1 MLTRHTLL
9 KVVNKLIAFSVIF
22 FFSLLNIATIYKAY
36 VHFVLSVRKLNNLQ
50 ISAYCRYTTWRNLTT
65 STKDRLKALGTAN
78 RIGWENN
85 KQQKQWTLKRESL
98 VPGRT
103 NETGGWNLAGFP
115 AAVQETSPRS
125 SLSLLTGGTRDSG
138 ADRAHVT
145 ATKKE
150 TKLKIKYLE
159 GLENFLY
166 TQLVTQWSASALWS
180 AWFHSSSGFFHISIN
195 FRTSGIPLSISM
207 SACNFYPVSVL
218 LLLASF

>member
-1 MLTRHTLL
+1 MLVYIFYYSSLHLYRLLTRHTLL

-65 STKDRLKALGTAN
+65 STKGRLKALGTAN

-98 VPGRT
+98 VPGTT

-115 AAVQETSPRS
+115 AAVQETSPCS
-125 SLSLLTGGTRDSG
+125 SPSLLTGGPD
-138 ADRAHVT
+138 T
-145 ATKKE
+145 AAQIEPTWRQPKKR
-150 TKLKIKYLE
+150 
-159 GLENFLY
+159 
-166 TQLVTQWSASALWS
+166 QS
-180 AWFHSSSGFFHISIN
+180 
-195 FRTSGIPLSISM
+195 
-207 SACNFYPVSVL
+207 
-218 LLLASF
+218 

>member
-1 MLTRHTLL
+1 MLVFIFYYSSLHLYRLLTRHTLL

-65 STKDRLKALGTAN
+65 STKGRLKALGTAN

-98 VPGRT
+98 VPGTT

-115 AAVQETSPRS
+115 AAVQETSPCS
-125 SLSLLTGGTRDSG
+125 SPSLLTGGPE
-138 ADRAHVT
+138 T
-145 ATKKE
+145 AAQIEPTWRQPKKR
-150 TKLKIKYLE
+150 
-159 GLENFLY
+159 
-166 TQLVTQWSASALWS
+166 QS
-180 AWFHSSSGFFHISIN
+180 
-195 FRTSGIPLSISM
+195 
-207 SACNFYPVSVL
+207 
-218 LLLASF
+218 